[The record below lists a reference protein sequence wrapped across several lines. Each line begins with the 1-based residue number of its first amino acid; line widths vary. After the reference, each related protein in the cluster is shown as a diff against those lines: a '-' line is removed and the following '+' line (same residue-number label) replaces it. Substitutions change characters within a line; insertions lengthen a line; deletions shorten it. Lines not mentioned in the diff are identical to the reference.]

1 MGQLFSHYFLPMTE
15 LVAKFTQIHPF
26 YMSNDLKKF
35 HILKFQIS
43 LKALLQL
50 LTQILERVG
59 PSKNVIAWLHENN
72 IFACTQ
78 IPRH

>member
-1 MGQLFSHYFLPMTE
+1 MTE
-15 LVAKFTQIHPF
+15 LVAKFTQIHPV
-26 YMSNDLKKF
+26 YMSNDFKKF
-35 HILKFQIS
+35 DILQFQIS

-59 PSKNVIAWLHENN
+59 PNQNVIAWLHDKNT
-72 IFACTQ
+72 FACTQ